1 MNESAE
7 KCSRGR
13 GRRSSELPAKQSVL
27 GTDARQQLTAD
38 PLAGHGFIFTKE
50 CSKHGQAARA
60 VLEEPCCCSTLI
72 RCWWRW
78 GLSRHWCA
86 KRNARACWA
95 QPELKLQILKLTGMT
110 SVPELGVGNPQQ
122 GLELDEL

>member
-1 MNESAE
+1 M
-7 KCSRGR
+7 
-13 GRRSSELPAKQSVL
+13 AKQQGLCWRSPAV
-27 GTDARQQLTAD
+27 
-38 PLAGHGFIFTKE
+38 
-50 CSKHGQAARA
+50 AAH
-60 VLEEPCCCSTLI
+60 S